1 MSMLQTEVERGTR
14 CETQMSGDRAV
25 VECRDYCR
33 ESGCNTGRRTEGG
46 VLSLVLGSLY
56 LVLNNYN

>member
-1 MSMLQTEVERGTR
+1 MFQTEVERGTR

-33 ESGCNTGRRTEGG
+33 ESGCNKGRRTEGG
-46 VLSLVLGSLY
+46 VLTLALGLGSLY
-56 LVLNNYN
+56 LVLHNIN

>member
-1 MSMLQTEVERGTR
+1 MFQTEVERGTR

-33 ESGCNTGRRTEGG
+33 ESGCNTGRRIGGG
-46 VLSLVLGSLY
+46 VLALALVLGSLY
-56 LVLNNYN
+56 LVLSNYN